1 MSHAGARVEPSR
13 SKGDALIPD
22 DQDDAMLH
30 VLVVDDAPVINR
42 LVQIRL
48 QKHNYR
54 IASAESAEAAL
65 PLLEAEPPDLI
76 FLDVSMPGMSGVELL
91 QLIRSRGLDVAVV
104 MMTAFG
110 SEQVAIDALRAG
122 ADDYLRK
129 PFETV
134 DFELVLERT
143 VSRLLLRRKNA
154 LLQARLEQK
163 HRQLEAELARA
174 GQVQANLLPRRVPEI
189 PGFDLAAICVPAFE
203 VGGDFY
209 DWLEPV
215 PGTFAFA
222 LGDVMGKGMP
232 AALWMATAR
241 TAMRAAISHHSPA
254 EAVECMLKSLGDDLE
269 HSEQF
274 VTLFLA
280 QLDVASRR
288 LTYVD
293 AGHGLTFLRRYDS
306 TTCQVLEPRGLPL
319 GVMAG
324 ERYEDGTLALQPGDT
339 LIVYSDGLLDTCVAA
354 ERDCVAAIMRLDNIS
369 SARSILDQLLSSA
382 SRFMPL
388 GDDLTI
394 VVLHCRNNQEIN
406 GTRSR

>member
-1 MSHAGARVEPSR
+1 MSNHLPRQARPMISGDLANSSR
-13 SKGDALIPD
+13 PENAALR
-22 DQDDAMLH
+22 
-30 VLVVDDAPVINR
+30 VLVVDDAPVVNR
-42 LVQIRL
+42 VVQLRL
-48 QKHNYR
+48 QKHKYQV
-54 IASAESAEAAL
+54 ASAESGEDAL
-65 PLLEAEPPDLI
+65 PMLDAHPPDLI

-91 QLIRSRGLDVAVV
+91 QLIRARGLDVAVV

-143 VSRLLLRRKNA
+143 VSRLLLRRNNA
-154 LLQARLEQK
+154 LLQAQLEQK
-163 HRQLEAELARA
+163 HRQLAAELARA
-174 GQVQANLLPRRVPEI
+174 GKVQANLLPRTVPQI
-189 PGFDLAAICVPAFE
+189 PGFELAAVCVPAFE

-209 DWLEPV
+209 DWLEPA

-241 TAMRAAISHHSPA
+241 TAMRAAVRHHAPA
-254 EAVECMLKSLGDDLE
+254 DAVECMLKSLAEDLE

-274 VTLFLA
+274 ITLFLA
-280 QLDVASRR
+280 QLDVTSRR

-293 AGHGLTFLRRYDS
+293 AGHGLTFLRRGDGQ
-306 TTCQVLEPRGLPL
+306 TRQVLEPRGLPL
-319 GVMAG
+319 GVLMG
-324 ERYEDGTLALQPGDT
+324 ESYQDGILALQPGDT
-339 LIVYSDGLLDTCVAA
+339 LIVYSDGLLDTCQNA
-354 ERDCVAAIMRLDNIS
+354 ERDCVSAVARLGNVS
-369 SARSILDQLLSSA
+369 SAQAILDQLLDSA
-382 SRFMPL
+382 FRFMPL

-394 VVLHCRNNQEIN
+394 VVLHCHNNQEIN
-406 GTRSR
+406 GTRSD